1 MALSGLGT
9 ALSPYLIGTA
19 AGLAEMA
26 TLINTGV
33 AGYNTAYYRMD
44 EDIDLSAYSN
54 WTPIGTNTTTHCFDG
69 NFNGDGHKIINLKCA
84 QPHAGLFGYIGNNSG
99 AVYNVGVESGT
110 ISSTTSGHAGGIC
123 CGVQSNGEIY
133 GCYNKA
139 AIVMSGTGLTAYIGG
154 IAAFNSGGSIHDCY
168 NTGQITSNPPNACVG
183 GIVGLATGAGTI
195 VDCYNRGTVTVTNS
209 TNFGGVCGKLEMT
222 AAVTT
227 SYYLDTSCTQGGTG
241 SVSLTTAQMRGY
253 QSGANMAFDFVST
266 WYYYSYLMPTLQV
279 FGPEIPYI
287 VSINSAPRPDI
298 ELSEGAEFKQD
309 SLHKTASSVTVQVP
323 ADATEPQECDYI
335 EVFDG
340 ASLVHA
346 GTILGVKQLHMGYAD
361 QDYKVFELDIASNA
375 DFLASIYVD
384 LIFPDGATVHMILNG
399 NHDDDAWYDE
409 ALGEFDGLFDERISP
424 EGITLGTVDDFSLCV
439 INKQANLWGKTV
451 ADTLDELCAAAGAY
465 WEVTNDKVFNMR
477 YTGNRDTAPL
487 TLDTDAGVYDLEVS
501 RDAFTLF
508 SAVRVIGSTT
518 GQGALIEEVLD
529 ITEDV
534 TSYALSRPIS
544 RVDNTKYYG
553 IYRANNLFDRPGAL
567 VAEVYSGF
575 ELIESYTNRIGVTG
589 LHDDNTAY
597 QFLYSFNSNTIYA
610 KTGYSFPSN
619 TFDEFGDGTLVK
631 VAYYPVV
638 PIITR
643 LVDTELAAEIAATR
657 GGTGIVEYTLNDN
670 SITSFNKAAAA
681 GAAFLANNSKR
692 AKTVSFTTETA
703 GFSVGQIL
711 SGTVP
716 YYGIAGDYIVNSVT
730 ARIVSG
736 AAGGMWR
743 YDIEASTV
751 NYRDA
756 LSPMTKKTT
765 FELGTETQYLP
776 MSLSLLGDTDIETTL
791 TIYAEDPLTWTALE
805 ATYADWTAFEA
816 TYDDWADI
824 VDATQE
830 VEIVANAYTA
840 AGKALIARALAG
852 GAIDLNASVQLKL
865 YTAANALLATVS
877 PLGTALTTAD
887 AAINSFYLY
896 EDDGNGAIDHIN
908 VIGADGSII
917 QQITD
922 IGFTKT
928 DSMVLNITKKD
939 EVQ

>member
-1 MALSGLGT
+1 MIT
-9 ALSPYLIGTA
+9 V
-19 AGLAEMA
+19 E
-26 TLINTGV
+26 ING
-33 AGYNTAYYRMD
+33 
-44 EDIDLSAYSN
+44 SARS
-54 WTPIGTNTTTHCFDG
+54 
-69 NFNGDGHKIINLKCA
+69 
-84 QPHAGLFGYIGNNSG
+84 
-99 AVYNVGVESGT
+99 
-110 ISSTTSGHAGGIC
+110 
-123 CGVQSNGEIY
+123 
-133 GCYNKA
+133 
-139 AIVMSGTGLTAYIGG
+139 
-154 IAAFNSGGSIHDCY
+154 
-168 NTGQITSNPPNACVG
+168 
-183 GIVGLATGAGTI
+183 
-195 VDCYNRGTVTVTNS
+195 
-209 TNFGGVCGKLEMT
+209 
-222 AAVTT
+222 
-227 SYYLDTSCTQGGTG
+227 
-241 SVSLTTAQMRGY
+241 
-253 QSGANMAFDFVST
+253 
-266 WYYYSYLMPTLQV
+266 
-279 FGPEIPYI
+279 
-287 VSINSAPRPDI
+287 DI
-298 ELSEGAEFKQD
+298 ELHEGAEFKQD
-309 SLHKTASSVTVQVP
+309 AMHKTASSVMVSIPSTAAVL
-323 ADATEPQECDYI
+323 QECDYI
-335 EVFDG
+335 RIGGGNAQQVSITLGGSYSQAGAIDITVTAAGMTGGTATVSLGVYNNTAAYNAGFIRTLLSGNANVAAFFTVSGTDADIVLTAKTIAENDATMQIEIENPDG
-340 ASLVHA
+340 PDYTGFLDGVSTVTDPGIVTVHA

-384 LIFPDGATVHMILNG
+384 MIFPDGATVHMILNG
-399 NHDDDAWYDE
+399 NAATDAWYDE

-424 EGITLGTVDDFSLCV
+424 EGFTLGTVDDFSLCT
-439 INKQANLWGKTV
+439 INRQANLWGKTV
-451 ADTLDELCAAAGAY
+451 ADTLDELCAAAGAR
-465 WEVTNDKVFNMR
+465 WEVTDEKVFNMR
-477 YTGNRDTAPL
+477 YEGNRDAAPL
-487 TLDTDAGVYDLEVS
+487 TLDTDAEVSDLEVS

-534 TSYALSRPIS
+534 TFYALSRPIS

-589 LHDDNTAY
+589 LHGDNTAY

-610 KTGYSFPSN
+610 KTGYSFPFN

-670 SITSFNKAAAA
+670 SIASFNKAAAA

-703 GFSVGQIL
+703 GFSAGQIL

-716 YYGIAGDYIVNSVT
+716 YYGIAGNYIVNAVT
-730 ARIVSG
+730 ARIISG
-736 AAGGMWR
+736 VAGGMWR

-756 LSPMTKKTT
+756 LSPMTKKAT
-765 FELGTETQYLP
+765 FELGTETEYMP

-791 TIYAEDPLTWTALE
+791 TIYIEDPMTWTALE
-805 ATYADWTAFEA
+805 ATYASWTAFEA
-816 TYDDWADI
+816 AYDDWAEI

-830 VEIVANAYTA
+830 VEIVTNAYTA
-840 AGKALIARALAG
+840 VGKALIARALAG
-852 GAIDLNASVQLKL
+852 GNGNLNASVQLKL

-877 PLGTALTTAD
+877 PLGTALATAD